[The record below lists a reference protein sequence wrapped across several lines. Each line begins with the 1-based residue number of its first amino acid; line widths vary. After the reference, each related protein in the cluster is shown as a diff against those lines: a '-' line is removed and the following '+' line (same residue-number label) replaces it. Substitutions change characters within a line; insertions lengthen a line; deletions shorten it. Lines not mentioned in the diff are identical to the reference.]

1 MNSLFLFGIV
11 SFFHHQFLFRRL
23 ALRLS
28 LTASS
33 TSSSQSSANKKQNK
47 VKVYI
52 VGAGPG
58 DYDLMTIRARDLLS
72 IADVVIHDRLV
83 VMDRITKD
91 LKRNCKLVNVGKGPT
106 KKRLKQ
112 SDLNDIIIQEA
123 RILMNSSIE
132 NGIIVRLKGGDPF
145 VFGLGG
151 SEILALKENK
161 IDYEVVPG
169 ITSAIAVPG
178 LCDIPVT
185 HKGSSKGFLVVS
197 GHVPPA
203 LIATTGELEVD
214 SEWDAIPKGFN
225 GGKVITVIVLM
236 CAKNIDKITQ
246 FLIEN
251 RGWNPS
257 TPASMVESGTTNSQK
272 TIRSTISKLATH
284 AKEFDMKSPSLA
296 VFGEVCNTLHQESPS
311 GDGVFIRTKISN
323 IDGVDSWGIARPA
336 NVESTEE
343 DDD

>member
-1 MNSLFLFGIV
+1 MNSLLLFGIV
-11 SFFHHQFLFRRL
+11 SFFHHQFIFKRIC
-23 ALRLS
+23 LRLS
-28 LTASS
+28 LAAS
-33 TSSSQSSANKKQNK
+33 SSSQSSASKKQKENK

-58 DYDLMTIRARDLLS
+58 EYDLMTIRARDLLS

-83 VMDRITKD
+83 VMDRIAKD

-123 RILMNSSIE
+123 RMLMNSSVE

-169 ITSAIAVPG
+169 LTSAIAVPE

-185 HKGSSKGFLVVS
+185 HKGSSKGFLVIS

-203 LIATTGELEVD
+203 LTSTGELEMD
-214 SEWDAIPKGFN
+214 SEWDAVPMGLN
-225 GGKVITVIVLM
+225 GGKVITVVVLM
-236 CAKNIDKITQ
+236 CAKNIEKITQ
-246 FLIEN
+246 FLINN

-257 TPASMVESGTTNSQK
+257 TPACMVESGTTKSQK
-272 TIRSTISKLATH
+272 TIRSTISNLAIH
-284 AKEFDMKSPSLA
+284 AKDFDMKSPSLA

-311 GDGVFIRTKISN
+311 ADGILIRTKRSN

-336 NVESTEE
+336 NVETIEEE
-343 DDD
+343 DE